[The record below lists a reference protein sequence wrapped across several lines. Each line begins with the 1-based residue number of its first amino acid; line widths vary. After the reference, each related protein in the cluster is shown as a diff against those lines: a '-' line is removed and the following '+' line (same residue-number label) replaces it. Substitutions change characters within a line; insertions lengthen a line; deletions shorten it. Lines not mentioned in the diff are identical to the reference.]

1 MNLDLMVNHMRT
13 KGGNKSNQ
21 NSEVFYLSNMYAEGK
36 DRKEFLLK
44 IWGKKI
50 CVCPLPPRKKHGT

>member
-21 NSEVFYLSNMYAEGK
+21 NSEVFYFSNMCTGGK
-36 DRKEFLLK
+36 EEKVFLLK
-44 IWGKKI
+44 I
-50 CVCPLPPRKKHGT
+50 

>member
-13 KGGNKSNQ
+13 KGGIKSNQ
-21 NSEVFYLSNMYAEGK
+21 NSEVFYLSNMYVEGK

-44 IWGKKI
+44 I
-50 CVCPLPPRKKHGT
+50 